1 MQLFENYSF
10 LMATCLSRRNG
21 ILECWNAGILG
32 IKAEN
37 KPFKLKKLLQTQHS
51 TTPLFHYSN
60 WGEAPKF
67 PPGVPVAAGQGLS
80 WQRFFYSSTVY

>member
-37 KPFKLKKLLQTQHS
+37 KPFKLKKTPFLQFRSEQAH
-51 TTPLFHYSN
+51 PAFHYSII
-60 WGEAPKF
+60 F
-67 PPGVPVAAGQGLS
+67 TQ
-80 WQRFFYSSTVY
+80 